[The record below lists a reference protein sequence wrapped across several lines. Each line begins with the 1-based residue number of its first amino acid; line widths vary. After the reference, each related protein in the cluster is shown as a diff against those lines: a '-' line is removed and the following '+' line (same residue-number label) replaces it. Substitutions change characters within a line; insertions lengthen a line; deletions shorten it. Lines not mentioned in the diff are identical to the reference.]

1 RRRSGRRLGRY
12 REVAL
17 RLVLRKSLA
26 QSRPALAVAPAG
38 GGAGGRSLLLSTAS
52 GHSGT
57 LRTEEVDQQPVHSLG
72 CVGLYPVAGLG
83 DGRKAQLRNPL
94 PRRLGDLAHQVPI
107 LLAPDDLH
115 RKELESA
122 LREALP
128 VLATAFDGRGKA

>member
-1 RRRSGRRLGRY
+1 RERSVHFQAHVVVESRRVVLVHHERRLLGRLRRRSGRRLGRY

-38 GGAGGRSLLLSTAS
+38 GGGGGRSLLRSTAG

-72 CVGLYPVAGLG
+72 RVGLYPVAGLG
-83 DGRKAQLRNPL
+83 VDAKRRSGTHSRDG
-94 PRRLGDLAHQVPI
+94 
-107 LLAPDDLH
+107 
-115 RKELESA
+115 SA
-122 LREALP
+122 ISR
-128 VLATAFDGRGKA
+128 TR